1 MNMIILEIM
10 TPLRK
15 KYVRLLRKIPPRHYW
30 SIFVFLSLYF
40 VVPYSEITVT
50 VAAILYYKFEKN
62 ISPYIQKVTRIIPDW
77 IRFGGSLL
85 FFLVMMNDTLLYV
98 VLITAAF
105 WSRKQVLQDEKER
118 ATMSE

>member
-1 MNMIILEIM
+1 M
-10 TPLRK
+10 TTLRK
-15 KYVRLLRKIPPRHYW
+15 KYVRLLRKIPQRHYW

-50 VAAILYYKFEKN
+50 VAAILYYKFERN
-62 ISPYIQKVTRIIPDW
+62 ISPFIQKITSRIPDW
-77 IRFGGSLL
+77 IRFGGSFL
-85 FFLVMMNDTLLYV
+85 FFLVMINDTLLYV
-98 VLITAAF
+98 VLIAAAF

>member
-1 MNMIILEIM
+1 M
-10 TPLRK
+10 TTLRK
-15 KYVRLLRKIPPRHYW
+15 KYVRLLRKIPPRHYL

-50 VAAILYYKFEKN
+50 VAAILYYKFEKY
-62 ISPYIQKVTRIIPDW
+62 ISPYIQKVTKIIPDW

-118 ATMSE
+118 ATINE

>member
-1 MNMIILEIM
+1 M
-10 TPLRK
+10 TTLRK

-50 VAAILYYKFEKN
+50 VAAILYYKFERN
-62 ISPYIQKVTRIIPDW
+62 ISPFIQKITSRIPDW
-77 IRFGGSLL
+77 IRFGGRFL
-85 FFLVMMNDTLLYV
+85 FFLVMINDTLLYV
-98 VLITAAF
+98 VLIAAAF

>member
-1 MNMIILEIM
+1 M
-10 TPLRK
+10 TTLRK

-62 ISPYIQKVTRIIPDW
+62 ISPFIQKITSRIPDW
-77 IRFGGSLL
+77 IRFGGSFL
-85 FFLVMMNDTLLYV
+85 FFLVMINDTLLYV
-98 VLITAAF
+98 VLIAAAF

-118 ATMSE
+118 ATINE